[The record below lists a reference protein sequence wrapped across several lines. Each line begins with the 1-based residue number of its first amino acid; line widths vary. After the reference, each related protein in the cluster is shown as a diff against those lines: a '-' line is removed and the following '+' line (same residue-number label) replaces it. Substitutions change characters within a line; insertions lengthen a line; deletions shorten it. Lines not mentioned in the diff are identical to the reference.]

1 MRLICLRKAKTTRND
16 AEKLTW
22 LMLAKGWL
30 LLLDFQ
36 DAVEQK
42 LHAAKAPSTHHN
54 MTMARR
60 STSGTDHNSP
70 RK

>member
-1 MRLICLRKAKTTRND
+1 MVEDNEDRAKAADCLRKAKTTHND

-36 DAVEQK
+36 DAMEQK
-42 LHAAKAPSTHHN
+42 LHAAKAPSTPQH
-54 MTMARR
+54 
-60 STSGTDHNSP
+60 DNSAP
-70 RK
+70 RH

>member
-1 MRLICLRKAKTTRND
+1 MIDGDEDRAKAADCLRKAKTTRND

-36 DAVEQK
+36 DAMEQK
-42 LHAAKAPSTHHN
+42 LHAAKSPSTPQH
-54 MTMARR
+54 
-60 STSGTDHNSP
+60 DNSAQQY
-70 RK
+70 